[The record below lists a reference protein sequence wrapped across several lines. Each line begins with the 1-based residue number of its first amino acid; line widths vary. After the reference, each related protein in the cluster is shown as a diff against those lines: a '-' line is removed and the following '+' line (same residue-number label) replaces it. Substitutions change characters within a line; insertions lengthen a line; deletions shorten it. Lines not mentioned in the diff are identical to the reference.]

1 MKCGTIAKLKRTAVA
16 AGLRIARRG
25 VKMETRR
32 PASLL
37 FRGEDGSGLD
47 QRINSRGGEKL

>member
-25 VKMETRR
+25 VKMETKR